1 MKNKTYYTIVQNF
14 DQKDFEL
21 RQFREIVKPNEL
33 LADFHSFVPSMGIS
47 SRVIDTRLDYGFI
60 ISECL
65 SEGHQKSRFD
75 FNRLE
80 SALEFTFKVNTAL
93 YDGLNSRL
101 VKAQK
106 LNLRKALYSM
116 PFMSDDKQ
124 QKYQH
129 YLDTI
134 AKLQEVVASKPE
146 FFDFHKYDEVE
157 FLNQ

>member
-1 MKNKTYYTIVQNF
+1 MTNKTYYTIVQNF

-47 SRVIDTRLDYGFI
+47 SRVIDTQLDYGFI

-65 SEGHQKSRFD
+65 FKGRQKSRFD

-80 SALEFTFKVNTAL
+80 SALEFAFKVNTAL

-106 LNLRKALYSM
+106 LNLRKTLYSM
-116 PFMSDDKQ
+116 PFISDDKQ

-134 AKLQEVVASKPE
+134 VKLQEVGASKPE
-146 FFDFHKYDEVE
+146 FFDFHKYVEVE